1 VPDRDTQLIEE
12 PAPNDI
18 IQFWFSP
25 ETRPHWFL
33 ASDAFDARVR
43 ERFGALSEQ
52 ASAGELDDWAKMPE
66 GSLALILLLDQVPR
80 NIHRHTAQAF
90 RSDGKALALAKEA
103 ISVGFDMSIGK
114 DERLFFYLP
123 LQHAEDIAAQEEAVR
138 LVEALGDQEH
148 TDYARRHRD
157 IIRRFGR
164 FPHRNAQLGR
174 TFTEAEI
181 EFLKQPGSSF

>member
-1 VPDRDTQLIEE
+1 MTEE

-25 ETRPHWFL
+25 EARPHWFL
-33 ASDAFDARVR
+33 ASDAFDARMR
-43 ERFGALSEQ
+43 ERFGALSEL
-52 ASAGELDDWAKMPE
+52 AGAGELDDWAKTPE

-80 NIHRHTAQAF
+80 NIHRHAAQAF
-90 RSDGKALALAKEA
+90 RSDDKALALAKKA
-103 ISVGFDMSIGK
+103 IAAGFDMSVGK

-123 LQHAEDIAAQEEAVR
+123 LQHAEDIATQDEAVR
-138 LVEALGDQEH
+138 LVEALGDEEH
-148 TDYARRHRD
+148 TNYARRHRD
-157 IIRRFGR
+157 IIQRFWR

-174 TFTEAEI
+174 TSTQAEI